1 MALDQKF
8 FKKSTAATGLADQD
22 QGLTVHLD
30 TNDVDSY
37 DGDGTIWYDIAGH
50 EVNIPLTDNNDN
62 LEIHIDAS
70 NSNSYAGT
78 GSTITDISTNG
89 YSFSTH
95 GNATFGSDLRGY
107 FTLDGSDDDLR
118 TTNAVTGFSGD
129 VTFEWW
135 FNASESNNFALLHA
149 NPASNDSGINGI
161 FIGNAAGSAGTIEI
175 YRKTTGGTLHSG
187 QSSSTGLSGMA
198 SDGWVHFVIT
208 ITSANVCKFY
218 KDGTYQ
224 GTLTLNGNGTNHD
237 TYNFVSI
244 GGYNNTSYEFAG
256 KMGCF
261 RMYSEI
267 LTASDIGQNYR
278 AGNNFSYSS
287 IITSKHEVTQG
298 TLYSTNLAL
307 SLDANGYTS
316 GTWSNTAN
324 SSYNATVNGAAH
336 YNDGDSDYFNFD
348 GSDDYAEVG
357 AYTGAD
363 IGSGGFTLEAWCLC
377 EASSGADTI
386 ASNLGPSDT
395 TGYQLYIDA
404 GTGVKLYIYSDS
416 SNYRQLTT
424 TSAITQSTWN
434 HCVFTVASASNGAAI
449 KLYVNGIEK
458 DSDTLNSNYTG
469 AAHGLDI
476 GRYPYNNTKYFDGKI
491 AQVRT
496 YSAALT
502 SAQVTTNYNATK
514 ALYQN
519 PTMEMN
525 LLGSA
530 YTSGATW
537 SDSSGKGN
545 NGSISG
551 TPSYDQE
558 LGDYLNFSPGQTS
571 GAGTSS
577 TTRLTVSSFDS
588 LQTATAFTIELW
600 FKSSTASSDGMI
612 WNVYDSSS
620 SARKFS
626 LSWNNNNF
634 RWVVYSASGGYN
646 ASQDLFSTNTFSTNT
661 WLHVV
666 ATYNYNTEMKI
677 YVDGVLEGAESN
689 PNLGVNTTTTT
700 QMRIGDRSDGYAVDT
715 QVGQARFYTSAL
727 TQAQAV
733 QNYLATKDK
742 YPNGSNATIGGSP
755 TWSTN
760 SSPAYNYWG
769 LDANSEYFNI
779 PDNSFFDLVSNQSME
794 LWIYRTGTGAQHFI
808 NKATNSAS
816 NYGWQMFWQSG
827 NYYFQM
833 HNAPYSA
840 VSQNVVANTTVN
852 TWLHIVLTAGESKEW
867 KLYIDATLGS
877 TATVSGTVAP
887 TTADLHIGRY
897 SLTSTYGLGGR
908 LGMVKFYNK
917 TLSADEVTAAR
928 NNTKENFGL

>member
-70 NSNSYAGT
+70 NTSSYGGS

-161 FIGNAAGSAGTIEI
+161 FIGNAAGSAGAIEI
-175 YRKTTGGTLHSG
+175 YRKTTGGTTHSG

-244 GGYNNTSYEFAG
+244 GGYNNASYEFAG

-287 IITSKHEVTQG
+287 IITSKHEATQG

-336 YNDGDSDYFNFD
+336 YNDGNSDYFNFD

-363 IGSGGFTLEAWCLC
+363 IGSGVFTLEAWCLC

-424 TSAITQSTWN
+424 TSAIAQGTWN

-519 PTMEMN
+519 PNLNMN
-525 LLGSA
+525 LDA
-530 YTSGATW
+530 ATYTSGAW
-537 SDSSGKGN
+537 GDSV
-545 NGSISG
+545 GSNDGTISG
-551 TPSYDQE
+551 ASFDQE
-558 LGDYLNFSPGQTS
+558 LGNYFDFDGSNDKITVAGADLNPANTKSIGVWFNTDS
-571 GAGTSS
+571 TSS
-577 TTRLTVSSFDS
+577 EQYIISNWSGSGNNYGYFLIADS
-588 LQTATAFTIELW
+588 GTLKAW
-600 FKSSTASSDGMI
+600 
-612 WNVYDSSS
+612 VYNQ
-620 SARKFS
+620 AQNGYFAN
-626 LSWNNNNF
+626 L
-634 RWVVYSASGGYN
+634 ASGGTITAGKWHYAVLNIGPN
-646 ASQDLFSTNTFSTNT
+646 ASDNKLF
-661 WLHVV
+661 L
-666 ATYNYNTEMKI
+666 
-677 YVDGVLEGAESN
+677 DGVLTETESSTSGTFPTTAAHNGIAIGVYGASSWFN
-689 PNLGVNTTTTT
+689 GKIG
-700 QMRIGDRSDGYAVDT
+700 RIKAYDT
-715 QVGQARFYTSAL
+715 QL
-727 TQAQAV
+727 TAAQVV
-733 QNYLATKDK
+733 QNYLATKSD
-742 YPNGSNATIGGSP
+742 YPNGNNATLVGSP
-755 TWSTN
+755 TWGTN
-760 SSPAYNYWG
+760 SSPAYNY
-769 LDANSEYFNI
+769 
-779 PDNSFFDLVSNQSME
+779 FDLNGSSHYMTIPHNTIFDFKRPTTME
-794 LWIYRTGTGAQHFI
+794 LWVNRDSTNRDFIIDKSQSGGWQLEYNGSSYVFQLEVSGGLLDVRQSVSGTG
-808 NKATNSAS
+808 S
-816 NYGWQMFWQSG
+816 WE
-827 NYYFQM
+827 
-833 HNAPYSA
+833 
-840 VSQNVVANTTVN
+840 
-852 TWLHIVLTAGESKEW
+852 HIVVTFDSSLVG
-867 KLYIDATLGS
+867 KLYINGVLEDTDS
-877 TATVSGTVAP
+877 TSGTVS
-887 TTADLHIGRY
+887 TNTNNITIGKY
-897 SLTSTYGLGGR
+897 SLASGYDFDGKI
-908 LGMVKFYNK
+908 GMIKFHDR
-917 TLSADEVTAAR
+917 TFSATEVDAAFD
-928 NNTKENFGL
+928 NTKATFGIT